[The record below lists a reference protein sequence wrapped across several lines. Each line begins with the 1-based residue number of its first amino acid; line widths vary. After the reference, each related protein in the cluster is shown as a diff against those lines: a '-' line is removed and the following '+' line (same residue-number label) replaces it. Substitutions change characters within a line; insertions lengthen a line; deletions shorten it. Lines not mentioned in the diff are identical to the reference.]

1 MEITKKYANSD
12 SPYKER
18 IKQNDEE
25 IAAIQYFGKK
35 NMNIMK
41 IGLDAI
47 DGDENGNKV
56 KNIHNVPRKIR
67 NIPDFIVIKEDK
79 SIFLECKKC
88 GDNFK
93 PKMNELE
100 SYKWWNNLHPDG
112 VLDVYFFIYNFDKIY
127 IISIKSLVRL
137 INENDFKTDKYDKNN
152 EPYYIIPKNQLTLT
166 GQDPINFTIE
176 NNIKEA
182 NL

>member
-79 SIFLECKKC
+79 SIK
-88 GDNFK
+88 
-93 PKMNELE
+93 
-100 SYKWWNNLHPDG
+100 
-112 VLDVYFFIYNFDKIY
+112 DKY
-127 IISIKSLVRL
+127 IISILRA
-137 INENDFKTDKYDKNN
+137 YD
-152 EPYYIIPKNQLTLT
+152 L
-166 GQDPINFTIE
+166 
-176 NNIKEA
+176 IKE
-182 NL
+182 LVYVVK